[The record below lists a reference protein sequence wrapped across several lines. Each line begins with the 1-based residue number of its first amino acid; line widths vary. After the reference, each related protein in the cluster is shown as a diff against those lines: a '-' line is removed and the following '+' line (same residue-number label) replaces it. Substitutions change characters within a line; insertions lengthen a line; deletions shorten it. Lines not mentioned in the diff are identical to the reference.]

1 LTAAEL
7 LLAVLVEDDSLTE
20 RELTEEEV
28 EEELVEGDTPGRAP
42 FKLTSG
48 PPELLLLLAA

>member
-1 LTAAEL
+1 MTAAEL
-7 LLAVLVEDDSLTE
+7 LLAVLVDDDSLTE

-28 EEELVEGDTPGRAP
+28 EEELVEGDTPDRAP

-48 PPELLLLLAA
+48 PPELLLLAA